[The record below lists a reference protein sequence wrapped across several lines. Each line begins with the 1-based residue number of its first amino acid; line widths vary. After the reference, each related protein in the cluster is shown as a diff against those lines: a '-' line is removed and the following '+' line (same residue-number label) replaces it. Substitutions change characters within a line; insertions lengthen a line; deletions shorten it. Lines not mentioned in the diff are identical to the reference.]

1 MKEVLGW
8 GSSRVRQ
15 IKYDPFFLIEIE
27 NYMIDKE
34 WKQKGHNLRAC
45 QIYKSKETVIVYQ
58 EWLGAG
64 YAILMALTVN
74 RNEMRIFFFY
84 FLSS

>member
-1 MKEVLGW
+1 M
-8 GSSRVRQ
+8 RQ
-15 IKYDPFFLIEIE
+15 IKYDSFSPLIEIE

-74 RNEMRIFFFY
+74 RNEMRS
-84 FLSS
+84 FLLSLIMNP

>member
-8 GSSRVRQ
+8 VMSRVRQ
-15 IKYDPFFLIEIE
+15 IKYGPFFLIEIE

-58 EWLGAG
+58 EWLEAG

-74 RNEMRIFFFY
+74 CNEMRFFFY